1 MHTKGCEK
9 GYLYVALIVIVLM
22 GGIIASQ
29 HATITEQQTD
39 LNKLIPDDLPVCHFS
54 AVTSWEGGGAHPGY
68 WIELDNNLEK
78 RECIM
83 RADEGRTVPIQD
95 PW

>member
-1 MHTKGCEK
+1 MQKDA
-9 GYLYVALIVIVLM
+9 GYLYVALLVIVLM
-22 GGIIASQ
+22 GAVIVNQQG
-29 HATITEQQTD
+29 TINEQYAD

-68 WIELDNNLEK
+68 WIELDNNLTK
-78 RECIM
+78 KECIM